1 MAYQI
6 NEIGIWLVTKCT
18 NLKKLLVSAGV
29 RAELRQYRDY
39 SLKMNKV
46 KKMKMTL
53 ANKGGKAFSKKNISV
68 LCSLLHS
75 HF

>member
-6 NEIGIWLVTKCT
+6 NGIGIWLVTKCT

-46 KKMKMTL
+46 RKMKMTL
-53 ANKGGKAFSKKNISV
+53 ANKGG
-68 LCSLLHS
+68 
-75 HF
+75 